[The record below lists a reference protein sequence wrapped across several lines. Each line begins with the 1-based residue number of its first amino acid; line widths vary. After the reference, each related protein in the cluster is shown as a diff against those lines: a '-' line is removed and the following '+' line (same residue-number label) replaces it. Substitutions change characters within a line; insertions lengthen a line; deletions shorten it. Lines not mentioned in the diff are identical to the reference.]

1 MPGWHRRESAPTYA
15 GTVSSGRAFFVYTG
29 LRVLL
34 LLAVGALLYVV
45 GARGFLLVLLA
56 FLISGA
62 LSLILLDKPRGEM
75 SAGFGRMMGRMND
88 KIDAN
93 AAKEDHLQPALQ
105 DESADDESD
114 AEPETSEQKR

>member
-1 MPGWHRRESAPTYA
+1 M
-15 GTVSSGRAFFVYTG
+15 YTG
-29 LRVLL
+29 LRLLL

-45 GARGFLLVLLA
+45 GARGLLLLVLA

-62 LSLILLDKPRGEM
+62 LSLIWLDKPRGEM

-93 AAKEDHLQPALQ
+93 AAKEDHLQAALS
-105 DESADDESD
+105 DESADDEAD
-114 AEPETSEQKR
+114 AQPEAGKQQR

>member
-1 MPGWHRRESAPTYA
+1 M
-15 GTVSSGRAFFVYTG
+15 YTG

-62 LSLILLDKPRGEM
+62 LSLIWLDKPRGEM

-114 AEPETSEQKR
+114 AEPEASEQKR